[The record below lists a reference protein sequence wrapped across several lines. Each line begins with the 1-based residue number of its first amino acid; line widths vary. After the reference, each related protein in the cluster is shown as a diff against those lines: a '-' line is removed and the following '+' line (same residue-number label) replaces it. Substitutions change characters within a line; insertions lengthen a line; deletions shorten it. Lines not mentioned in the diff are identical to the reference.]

1 MKLGLDPEKLV
12 FIDETGAKSN
22 MTRRYGRALRGV
34 RLVDHTP
41 HGHWI
46 NSCYVCAIR
55 KSGISAPS
63 VFEGAMNKVRFD
75 EYVRNVLCPTLRK
88 GDIVVWDNL
97 PAHRS
102 VVARK
107 LVESAG
113 ATLLPLPSYSP
124 DLNPIELSFSKLK
137 SILRKEKIRDVG
149 KLHEVLLA
157 SGKLFS
163 SIECENYF
171 RHSGYGL
178 N

>member
-1 MKLGLDPEKLV
+1 
-12 FIDETGAKSN
+12 
-22 MTRRYGRALRGV
+22 
-34 RLVDHTP
+34 
-41 HGHWI
+41 
-46 NSCYVCAIR
+46 
-55 KSGISAPS
+55 
-63 VFEGAMNKVRFD
+63 MNKVRFD
-75 EYVRNVLCPTLRK
+75 EYVRNILCPSLRQ
-88 GDIVVWDNL
+88 GNVVVWDNL

-107 LVESAG
+107 LVEAAG

-124 DLNPIELSFSKLK
+124 DLNPIELSFSKWK

-149 KLHEVLLA
+149 KLHEFLLA

-171 RHSGYGL
+171 RHAGYGL